1 MPALRIGTDCSG
13 MDTPVSALKV
23 LKVNYQ
29 HEWSCD
35 IDANVKKTIM
45 ANHPPKTWF
54 PDLMTRDNAT
64 APDIDLYVAG
74 FPCQA
79 FSSAGLMK
87 GFKDKR
93 GKVFYGV
100 CDVLDVKRPSAFI
113 LENVKGL
120 LSHEGGRTL
129 DTILKTLRG
138 IGDGAYA
145 IDVKLINT
153 QDHGVPQNRERVYF
167 VGIRKDVLH
176 KTAKFSWPEPLVRPS
191 IEKFLDRRD
200 RPALLSDLPPTS
212 SGTAHRNV
220 KKVVKDLVKAGSD
233 PLNQPFVLD
242 CDSSCGWASFMKART
257 PCMTVSRAAGHW
269 VTNRGRRMRT
279 DEMMRLQGMDEK
291 GFVQVVSDRQL
302 GKQVGNAMSQ
312 NILERIMVRLLPAAG
327 LVPRSRALHDRWQAD
342 CKASEP
348 AAPNKRASTPAAGS
362 RKKAKTA

>member
-1 MPALRIGTDCSG
+1 

-23 LKVNYQ
+23 LEVRHQ

-35 IDANVKKTIM
+35 IDVHVKKTIM
-45 ANHPPKTWF
+45 ANHPPKTWY
-54 PDLMTRDNAT
+54 PDLMTRDNST

-100 CDVLDVKRPSAFI
+100 CDVIDVKRPSAFI

-129 DTILKTLRG
+129 DTILKTLNG
-138 IGDGAYA
+138 IGNGAYT
-145 IDVKLINT
+145 IDYRVLNT

-167 VGIRKDVLH
+167 VGIRTDVLH

-191 IEKFLDRRD
+191 IEKFLDRRS
-200 RPALLSDLPPTS
+200 RVPTMSDLPPAS
-212 SGTAHRNV
+212 STTAVKNV
-220 KKVVKDLVKAGSD
+220 KSCLKALVKAGAD
-233 PLNQPFVLD
+233 PLNQPWVLD
-242 CDSSCGWASFMKART
+242 CDGSAGWGAHFKGRT
-257 PCMTVSRAAGHW
+257 PCMTCSRASGHW
-269 VTNRGRRMRT
+269 ITNRGRRMRT

-327 LVPRSRALHDRWQAD
+327 LVPRSRALHDRWQAA
-342 CKASEP
+342 CKVAEP
-348 AAPNKRASTPAAGS
+348 NEPKKRAATPDAGS

>member
-1 MPALRIGTDCSG
+1 

-23 LKVNYQ
+23 LKVKYQ

-35 IDANVKKTIM
+35 IDAQVKKTIY

-54 PDLMTRDNAT
+54 PDLMTRDNSA

-100 CDVLDVKRPSAFI
+100 CDVIDVKRPSAFI

-120 LSHEGGRTL
+120 LSHDQGRTF
-129 DTILKTLRG
+129 DTVLKTLSG
-138 IGDGAYA
+138 IGNGAYT
-145 IDVKLINT
+145 IDWRILNT
-153 QDHGVPQNRERVYF
+153 HDHGVPQNRQRVYF
-167 VGIRKDVLH
+167 VGIRTDVLH
-176 KTAKFSWPEPLVRPS
+176 KTAKFTWPEPIERPS
-191 IEKFLDRRD
+191 IEKFLDRRS
-200 RPALLSDLPPTS
+200 RVPTMSDLPPTS
-212 SGTAHRNV
+212 SGTAHSNV
-220 KKVVKDLVKAGSD
+220 KAALKDLVKAGSD
-233 PLNQPFVLD
+233 PLNQPFVID
-242 CDSSCGWASFMKART
+242 CDGTAGWGARMEDRT
-257 PCMTVSRAAGHW
+257 PAMTCGRAAGHW

-291 GFVQVVSDRQL
+291 GFVQDVSDRQL
-302 GKQVGNAMSQ
+302 GKQIGNAMSQ
-312 NILERIMVRLLPAAG
+312 NVLERIMVTLLPAAG
-327 LVPRSRALHDRWQAD
+327 LVPRRCALHDRWQAA
-342 CKASEP
+342 CKA
-348 AAPNKRASTPAAGS
+348 AAPKKRAAATPEAGS